1 MNDNSKAS
9 WHSFMWSADDFFIT
23 YALTCEFSVHSVIM
37 FVLGHSIELY
47 LKAVYTFQTNDI
59 QKAIKFSHDIKGLFK
74 ACQKEDPKFM
84 PDFTFKANKT
94 KLHYIQ
100 HQEFYIIAEH
110 LPNLK
115 YLGTPKKNKKE
126 LSFGFITHND
136 YWINFVKTIRCYL
149 NYPGEAYL
157 DPIKV
162 CLDENE
168 NLPERTRIYLN
179 KIYI

>member
-1 MNDNSKAS
+1 MMNDNSKAS

-84 PDFTFKANKT
+84 PDFTFKANA
-94 KLHYIQ
+94 H
-100 HQEFYIIAEH
+100 II
-110 LPNLK
+110 LICV
-115 YLGTPKKNKKE
+115 
-126 LSFGFITHND
+126 LS
-136 YWINFVKTIRCYL
+136 INIFLQDSYRL
-149 NYPGEAYL
+149 
-157 DPIKV
+157 
-162 CLDENE
+162 CL
-168 NLPERTRIYLN
+168 I
-179 KIYI
+179 